1 MVVLSSEERMSKEPG
16 KKSDSNWPHDR
27 FGIDEA
33 FSWLWWVPI
42 VLIILLGTLLLPT
55 LNIFRKGPRL
65 VVYCAQD
72 QVYAE
77 QIFKKFKDKTGIRV
91 LAVYDSEA
99 VKTVG
104 LANRLLAEKAQPR
117 ADLFWGNE
125 ELRARQLAQRG
136 IFRETNGLA
145 VFGYRS
151 RRLVV
156 NTNSFDFSTAP
167 KSWLELTNAVW
178 RGKIALGYPQFGTTS
193 THFHAL
199 RQHWGEPAWK
209 AWCQALAANQ
219 PRLVDGNSVVVKM
232 VASGEAVIGMT
243 DSDDIAA
250 AQREGAPVAALPIN
264 EECLLIPNAAG
275 LVAGGPNPNPAE
287 VLFDYLQKPEVARE
301 LVAMNAL
308 EGASPAEVQVQTLK
322 PDWDAMLRDLDSAVS
337 VLNEIFLR

>member
-1 MVVLSSEERMSKEPG
+1 MSKEPG

-27 FGIDEA
+27 FGIDESFSWVWWVA
-33 FSWLWWVPI
+33 VVLIALLFSWL
-42 VLIILLGTLLLPT
+42 LPSSM
-55 LNIFRKGPRL
+55 FRKGPRV

-77 QIFKKFKDKTGIRV
+77 QIFKKFKDEKGIRV

-145 VFGYRS
+145 LFGYRS

-167 KSWLELTNAVW
+167 KSWLELTNAAW
-178 RGKIALGYPQFGTTS
+178 RGKLAFGYPQFGTTS

-199 RQHWGEPAWK
+199 RQRWGEAVWK
-209 AWCQALAANQ
+209 TWCLALAANQ

-250 AQREGAPVAALPIN
+250 AQREGAPVAALPID

-275 LVAGGPNPNPAE
+275 FVAGGPNPNPAE
-287 VLFDYLQKPEVARE
+287 VLFEYLQKPEVARE
-301 LVAMNAL
+301 LVTMNAL
-308 EGASPAEVQVQTLK
+308 EGVSSSEIQIQTLK

>member
-1 MVVLSSEERMSKEPG
+1 MSKES
-16 KKSDSNWPHDR
+16 KKSQSDANWPHDR
-27 FGIDEA
+27 FGKDEA
-33 FSWLWWVPI
+33 ISWLWWVPI
-42 VLIILLGTLLLPT
+42 VLIVLLGSLLLPT
-55 LNIFRKGPRL
+55 MNFFRKGPQV

-77 QIFKKFKDKTGIRV
+77 RIFKQFKEQTGIRV

-156 NTNSFDFSTAP
+156 NTNTFDFSTAP
-167 KSWLELTNAVW
+167 KSWRDLTNSVW
-178 RGKIALGYPQFGTTS
+178 QGKLAFGYPQFGTTS

-209 AWCQALAANQ
+209 AWCLALAANK

-250 AQREGAPVAALPIN
+250 AQREGAPVAALPIA
-264 EECLLIPNAAG
+264 EDSLLIPNAAG
-275 LVAGGPNPNPAE
+275 LIAGGPNPNPAE
-287 VLFDYLQKPEVARE
+287 VLFEYLQKPEVARE
-301 LVAMNAL
+301 LVSMNAL
-308 EGASPAEVQVQTLK
+308 EGVSPAEIQTSTLK
-322 PDWDAMLRDLDSAVS
+322 PDWETMLRDLDATVRI
-337 VLNEIFLR
+337 LNEIFLR